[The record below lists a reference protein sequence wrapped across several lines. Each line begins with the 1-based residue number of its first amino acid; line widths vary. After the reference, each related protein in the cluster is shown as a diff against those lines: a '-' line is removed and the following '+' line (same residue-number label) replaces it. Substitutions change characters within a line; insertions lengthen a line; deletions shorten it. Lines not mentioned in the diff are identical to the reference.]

1 MFPSVRAAVS
11 TFLPEDSELR
21 VSAEITF
28 FFFFFFTFPEP
39 VFHFCVTAQS
49 RKISHFHKSKVF
61 SLKTSRLALREESG

>member
-1 MFPSVRAAVS
+1 MFPSVRADVS

-28 FFFFFFTFPEP
+28 FFFSPTFPEP

>member
-1 MFPSVRAAVS
+1 MFQSVRADVS
-11 TFLPEDSELR
+11 IFLPEDSELR

-28 FFFFFFTFPEP
+28 FFFLTFAEP

-49 RKISHFHKSKVF
+49 RKISRFHKSKVF